1 MPTIAEFR
9 GIKVCIYWQDH
20 MPPHFHAF
28 YGDEEVLV
36 AIESLEILQ
45 GHFPAKQ
52 RKYLLQWSK
61 CHQKELQENWKNAQ
75 NGKMPSSIAT
85 LDN

>member
-52 RKYLLQWSK
+52 RKYLRKIPFSNSL
-61 CHQKELQENWKNAQ
+61 AY
-75 NGKMPSSIAT
+75 GKT
-85 LDN
+85 LLVYM